1 LTADCGEAAV
11 ARFSLTFR
19 FTLESSIHPWI
30 IDVNLCDEQTLA

>member
-30 IDVNLCDEQTLA
+30 NLCDEQTLA